1 MAKKPSSRTNRIR
14 PDESLNLAPL
24 IDMVT
29 CLMFFLLAFA
39 GALPISIIDAPLPKI
54 ASTAE
59 EVKLAKENDNKL
71 EVTVTIATGNVTVS
85 EGGGGSRSFQANEKG
100 EIPYDELHKHL
111 VNLHAK
117 RPKSREIT
125 LVPQNAVTYDVI
137 INVMDAAR
145 ELVKGDPGFQELAPG
160 TANTP
165 DAAGFNR
172 LFPDVSIGGV

>member
-1 MAKKPSSRTNRIR
+1 MARKPSSRTNRIR

-39 GALPISIIDAPLPKI
+39 GIIPVSIIDAPLPKI

-59 EVKLAKENDNKL
+59 EVKMAKENDNKL
-71 EVTVTIATGNVTVS
+71 EVTVEIGPTAVVVR
-85 EGGGGSRSFQANEKG
+85 EGSSGSRSFAANEKG
-100 EIPYDELHKHL
+100 EMPFPDIHKHL
-111 VNLHAK
+111 VSLHSK

-125 LVPQNAVTYDVI
+125 LVPQNTVTYDVI
-137 INVMDAAR
+137 IGVMDAAR
-145 ELVKGDPGFQELAPG
+145 ELVKGDPGYEELPPG
-160 TANTP
+160 TAQSP
-165 DAAGFNR
+165 DSTSFNR